1 MPKNLSKLRRISQ
14 GREMANEYNTE
25 TVIQSISETRSAA
38 SQNADQLDLEGLSLL
53 RLLDKAVELAEA
65 NDRQAMET
73 AQELS
78 AQLRAAKD
86 QIAELEAEV
95 QLYREKERAEQW
107 LSTISGKIKE
117 RLIKRQGG

>member
-1 MPKNLSKLRRISQ
+1 
-14 GREMANEYNTE
+14 MANQSKT
-25 TVIQSISETRSAA
+25 TIQSVSETRSAA
-38 SQNADQLDLEGLSLL
+38 SQNADQLDLDGLSLL
-53 RLLDKAVELAEA
+53 RLLDKAVDVIET

-73 AQELS
+73 GQELS

>member
-1 MPKNLSKLRRISQ
+1 
-14 GREMANEYNTE
+14 MANEY
-25 TVIQSISETRSAA
+25 QSISETRSAA

-53 RLLDKAVELAEA
+53 RLLDKAVEIAEA

-86 QIAELEAEV
+86 QIVELEAEV
-95 QLYREKERAEQW
+95 QRAPW
-107 LSTISGKIKE
+107 LVCRPRSG
-117 RLIKRQGG
+117 